1 MGDNIRLGPGK
12 LYINGELFA
21 GIKDATIEEE
31 TPETYAEDTHGIVR
45 AYNPAEF
52 SISVELT
59 EESAREVIRMTRELS
74 RYCVRIYHDCP
85 NRRVAHLAIYGKK
98 QKTRKK
104 NIKRLFKYAE
114 MGAKT

>member
-1 MGDNIRLGPGK
+1 MGDNIRLGPGR

-21 GIKDATIEEE
+21 GIKEATIEEE

-59 EESAREVIRMTRELS
+59 EETARGVIRRMRELS

-85 NRRVAHLAIYGKK
+85 NRRVAHLAIYGRK

-114 MGAKT
+114 MEAKA